1 MSTLHQ
7 LAIGLGITEK
17 TLLSWN
23 KNFKI
28 MPLQDENG
36 NKIYSEA
43 QKQLVLR
50 VHHLIKERGFTIAG
64 AKKELKKPDFH
75 EQRER
80 TIEELTSIKGF
91 LKELKASLED

>member
-28 MPLQDENG
+28 MPLQDEKG
-36 NKIYSEA
+36 NKLYSEA
-43 QKQLVLR
+43 QKALVLR
-50 VHHLIKERGFTIAG
+50 IHHLIKERGFTLAG
-64 AKKELKKPDFH
+64 AKKELAKPNLH
-75 EQRER
+75 QQRDK
-80 TIEELTSIKGF
+80 TIAELSEIKEF
-91 LKELKASLED
+91 LQVLKASLND